1 MWQIGKD
8 NRVTPSVVE
17 NRQLRAPRQLTDR
30 TLFIEC
36 PHFPVC
42 DAKTAKLIA
51 AMRLS
56 DAAIGG
62 CGKIVVRGKV
72 WHYDFNTRDL
82 NNAIKRRWG
91 RRSGIVQNPL
101 ETVLSGSYYD
111 TSRQLWAVPQGY
123 GAKETIKFPAS

>member
-1 MWQIGKD
+1 
-8 NRVTPSVVE
+8 
-17 NRQLRAPRQLTDR
+17 
-30 TLFIEC
+30 
-36 PHFPVC
+36 
-42 DAKTAKLIA
+42 
-51 AMRLS
+51 MRLS